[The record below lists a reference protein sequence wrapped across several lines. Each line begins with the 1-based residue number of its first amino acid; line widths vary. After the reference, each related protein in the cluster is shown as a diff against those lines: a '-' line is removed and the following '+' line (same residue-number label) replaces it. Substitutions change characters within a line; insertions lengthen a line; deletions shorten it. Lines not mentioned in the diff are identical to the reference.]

1 METEFDSAEI
11 IERGEN
17 GKEEAVLIRRTQGTP
32 YSCNRRYDLDDLKD
46 GHGFPA
52 SFGAARTFL
61 QNGVEFDALNS
72 YDITVMLEPHFR
84 KHGMRGTYHR
94 MKKIAGESQKWRL
107 VNTADF
113 RKTLIDDWKLGDF
126 FGT

>member
-11 IERGEN
+11 TERN
-17 GKEEAVLIRRTQGTP
+17 GGKDETVLITRTQETP

-52 SFGAARTFL
+52 SLGAAKAFL
-61 QNGVEFDALNS
+61 QNGVEFDLLNS

-84 KHGMRGTYHR
+84 RHGMRGIYR
-94 MKKIAGESQKWRL
+94 RLAKIAGESQKWRL

-126 FGT
+126 FGK

>member
-46 GHGFPA
+46 GHGFP
-52 SFGAARTFL
+52 
-61 QNGVEFDALNS
+61 QNGFLR
-72 YDITVMLEPHFR
+72 YDRIRPSGR
-84 KHGMRGTYHR
+84 K
-94 MKKIAGESQKWRL
+94 
-107 VNTADF
+107 
-113 RKTLIDDWKLGDF
+113 
-126 FGT
+126 